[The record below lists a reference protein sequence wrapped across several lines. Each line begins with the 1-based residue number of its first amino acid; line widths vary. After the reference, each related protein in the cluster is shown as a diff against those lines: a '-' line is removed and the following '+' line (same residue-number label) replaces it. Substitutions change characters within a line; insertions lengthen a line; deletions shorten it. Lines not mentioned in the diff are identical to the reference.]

1 MLCYKYITL
10 KFYVTNISHLNLE
23 SKNLC
28 AKVAIIWKIF
38 LIKALDSQTTK
49 EFFEAMHRIWF
60 G

>member
-1 MLCYKYITL
+1 MCYKYITF
-10 KFYVTNISHLNLE
+10 KFYVINISHLNLE
-23 SKNLC
+23 SKNFMCQCGNNL
-28 AKVAIIWKIF
+28 KNF

>member
-1 MLCYKYITL
+1 M
-10 KFYVTNISHLNLE
+10 
-23 SKNLC
+23 
-28 AKVAIIWKIF
+28 